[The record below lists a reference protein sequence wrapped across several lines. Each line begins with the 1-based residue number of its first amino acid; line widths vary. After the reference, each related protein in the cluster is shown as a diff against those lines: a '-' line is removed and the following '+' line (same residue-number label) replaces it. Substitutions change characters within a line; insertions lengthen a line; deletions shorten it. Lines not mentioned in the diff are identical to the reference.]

1 MGYCDRT
8 YFRDGIV
15 IASYGYDSDSRVT
28 SITYGTYR
36 ELLIAAEQT
45 GLGNPWAPVIEFI
58 GRHSSRRLFIRDR
71 SRVAP
76 APSGVTYP
84 DCAQCTALE

>member
-28 SITYGTYR
+28 SITYGTDR

-45 GLGNPWAPVIEFI
+45 GLGKPV
-58 GRHSSRRLFIRDR
+58 GTS
-71 SRVAP
+71 
-76 APSGVTYP
+76 Y
-84 DCAQCTALE
+84 